1 MDTKK
6 KKIDID
12 ERSYQFGVRIV
23 KMVLALPKNVA
34 SSTIGNQV
42 IRSGTSVGANIAE
55 AQGAMTK
62 KEFVYHMNVA
72 KKEARETVF
81 WLRLLVDTE
90 IVSAQKL
97 GKIKIESEEL
107 ASILIVIVKKAQK
120 K

>member
-1 MDTKK
+1 MDTKRK
-6 KKIDID
+6 KVDID

-34 SSTIGNQV
+34 SSAIGNQV
-42 IRSGTSVGANIAE
+42 IRSGTSVGANIAA

-62 KEFVYHMNVA
+62 KEFVYHMNIA

-90 IVSAQKL
+90 IVSSKKL
-97 GKIKIESEEL
+97 GELKKEAEEL
-107 ASILIVIVKKAQK
+107 ASILIVIVKNAQK
-120 K
+120 Q